1 MVEVVESNSRNHDD
15 GQSCGEGEDDKGFSL
30 PSHMECPYKL
40 DCDTEGETFGTDIE
54 GGDSLPFGPLQVYML
69 ALHYQKLG
77 A

>member
-1 MVEVVESNSRNHDD
+1 
-15 GQSCGEGEDDKGFSL
+15 
-30 PSHMECPYKL
+30 MECPYKL
-40 DCDTEGETFGTDIE
+40 DRDTEGETFGTNIE